1 MENSVGLAS
10 YLGRGAHICGE
21 EQNSAAPSLKSIL
34 REAGSEAAGPGD
46 WLATGEAR

>member
-10 YLGRGAHICGE
+10 YSGRGAHIWGE

-34 REAGSEAAGPGD
+34 REAGSEDAGPSES
-46 WLATGEAR
+46 LSAGEAR